1 VRGTKGSTTEFN
13 KSSCKAAL
21 DLIINTLDARSFWGS
36 TVRIR
41 SRPFYIHPPTESNNG
56 ES

>member
-1 VRGTKGSTTEFN
+1 MRGTKGSTTEFN